1 MSKSSR
7 ASYKRVE
14 FKDVRRSYWR
24 KKFQDFVSS
33 MVFSPENLTRMRRG
47 QPPRRLALLRNIKT
61 GETIEFHAP
70 IELHHIFPL
79 TGDKPVEDQA
89 FVEVY
94 PWQHAAV
101 DDSRKFDWEF
111 VQWIGFQ

>member
-7 ASYKRVE
+7 DTKKRTD

-24 KKFQDFVSS
+24 DKAKSFATSL
-33 MVFSPENLTRMRRG
+33 VFSQENINRMRRG
-47 QPPRRLALLRNIKT
+47 MPPRRLACIRNIET

-70 IELHHIFPL
+70 VELHHIFPL
-79 TGDKPVEDQA
+79 NENSPVENQA

-94 PWQHAAV
+94 PWQHA
-101 DDSRKFDWEF
+101 DIDESRKFKWEF
-111 VQWIGFQ
+111 IEWRGFQ